1 MSEGPDQVP
10 APQQAAE
17 GRQRS
22 APQGPAGERAF
33 TPGAAERS
41 RSGSDSFDGF
51 DPRSRPVRAGHP
63 QHREGA
69 PRKAGPAAGPAV
81 PSQRSAGPRQDY
93 LDAFDRQPFVDTPAG
108 GTGALDDVFAAGEP
122 VRPRPS
128 HGAGPAFAETG
139 PTPERPSGATSGGTG
154 DGPEVPGI
162 RTQSDGPHRPPHQSH
177 TEEPEEPEVS
187 RNDFAKDRRGRTVTG
202 IAAAA
207 ITTVLTVIV
216 AGQVA
221 SGDDD
226 SRGQAAGDGSGR
238 PAEDSASRSEG
249 RPTPSEPVPSTTP
262 SPVGYEQQMAALL
275 PMKPDHEGSGEFTAI
290 AGGNKGPGAG
300 TKLRY
305 RVDVEK
311 GLGLD
316 GKLLARAVHTTL
328 NDDRS
333 WANGGE
339 RDFERV
345 SSGKADFV
353 VTLASPG
360 TTAVWCAKSGLDTT
374 EDNVSCDS
382 AATDRIMI
390 NAYRWAR
397 GAKTFGDSRMFAYRQ
412 MLINHEVGHRLGFN
426 HVGCSKEGALAPVM
440 MQQTK
445 YLSTDGRTCRP
456 NAWPHPDA

>member
-17 GRQRS
+17 GRPRS
-22 APQGPAGERAF
+22 APQGQAGERSFA
-33 TPGAAERS
+33 TGAPERS
-41 RSGSDSFDGF
+41 RSASDSFDGF
-51 DPRSRPVRAGHP
+51 DPRSRPARAGHP
-63 QHREGA
+63 QHREDA
-69 PRKAGPAAGPAV
+69 PRAAGPAV

-93 LDAFDRQPFVDTPAG
+93 LDAFDRRPFGDTPAG
-108 GTGALDDVFAAGEP
+108 GTSALDDVFAAGAP
-122 VRPRPS
+122 VRRRNP
-128 HGAGPAFAETG
+128 HGSGPASAGTG
-139 PTPERPSGATSGGTG
+139 PTAVPPSGATSRGAG
-154 DGPEVPGI
+154 DAPEFPGI
-162 RTQSDGPHRPPHQSH
+162 PAQSEGPHGPHRPPRQSH

-187 RNDFAKDRRGRTVTG
+187 RNDFAKGRRGRTVTG

-226 SRGQAAGDGSGR
+226 SRGQAAGDGSDR

-249 RPTPSEPVPSTTP
+249 RPTPSEPAPSATP

-290 AGGNKGPGAG
+290 AGGNKGPGVG
-300 TKLRY
+300 TKFRY